1 MSGYKLLLVPVERI
15 TEFGNQAAITHDTM
29 GDFSVGLFEMIAD
42 AGGDKKITMSRP
54 VYDEI
59 EVVEPPF

>member
-1 MSGYKLLLVPVERI
+1 MSGYKLLLVPAERI
-15 TEFGNQAAITHDTM
+15 KEFGNQAAITHGT
-29 GDFSVGLFEMIAD
+29 GDFSVGLFEVIAD
-42 AGGDKKITMSRP
+42 AGEDKKITMSRS